1 MILHRKIVLLIGFLL
16 YAYSLLA
23 KDHIL
28 TLGNPEGKYLSMD
41 LLGGA
46 FIDFRLS
53 KQSDNP
59 YSWYL
64 PTNEM
69 PENNRQGARFQGHFM
84 CLGRW
89 GASYNGEMKALFL
102 IMAEAGNKLRKFNF
116 IERRFSID
124 YPFQCIFGWN
134 KGRAE
139 SSI

>member
-89 GASYNGEMKALFL
+89 GAPTNGEMKAH
-102 IMAEAGNKLRKFNF
+102 IPHNGEAGNKLWKL
-116 IERRFSID
+116 ILSKGDSVLI
-124 YPFQCIFGWN
+124 IFGWN